1 MISAMIVMTI
11 LGCDDSV
18 SHCRYVS
25 SVSGTWTTIENCD
38 AESQKQLPKF
48 TNSNYPVIVAV
59 CETSGPATADARAHE
74 APAADALT
82 ETPATET
89 AAAETAPTPDADA
102 QNPPGLPRRTLALIG
117 GVLPDGTKLR
127 QAVTWPIHSIG
138 DGYSWIARKLTN

>member
-18 SHCRYVS
+18 SQCRYVS
-25 SVSGTWTTIENCD
+25 SVSGTWTTIETCD

-59 CETSGPATADARAHE
+59 CETSGTATADARAHE
-74 APAADALT
+74 
-82 ETPATET
+82 TPAKEATVAT
-89 AAAETAPTPDADA
+89 DIPAPNAEAVPEPHA
-102 QNPPGLPRRTLALIG
+102 QEPQGLPRRALALIG

-127 QAVTWPIHSIG
+127 QAVTAPIHSIG
-138 DGYSWIARKLTN
+138 NGYSWIARKLAN